1 MNSPTSI
8 SPMDCERC
16 KPPSQHLKGTVSTPV
31 PVFNW
36 PTSPLLVAIRPL
48 SSSSHSG
55 LWSTDRGYI
64 SPSADSSTQHESPTE
79 VTVIASP
86 SIITKAAVVPEAHA
100 SSWKST
106 SILTNHA
113 ITVLDKAAIHSSLP
127 SSGGMADKTL
137 FRRFSF
143 EYIAA
148 ANPSCCHQYFSTLLH
163 WWSMSV
169 IEEMSERWAIW
180 CRVWRVRHGW

>member
-1 MNSPTSI
+1 
-8 SPMDCERC
+8 MDREGC
-16 KPPSQHLKGTVSTPV
+16 KPPSQHLEGTVSTPV
-31 PVFNW
+31 PVFSR
-36 PTSPLLVAIRPL
+36 PTSSLIAALRSL

-55 LWSTDRGYI
+55 LRSADRGYI
-64 SPSADSSTQHESPTE
+64 SPSADSSMQRESPTE
-79 VTVIASP
+79 ATVIASP
-86 SIITKAAVVPEAHA
+86 SIITKAGVVPEAHA

-113 ITVLDKAAIHSSLP
+113 TTVLDKVAIHSSLP
-127 SSGGMADKTL
+127 SSGGIADKTL

-148 ANPSCCHQYFSTLLH
+148 ANPSCCHQYFSTLLC

-169 IEEMSERWAIW
+169 IEGMSER
-180 CRVWRVRHGW
+180 